1 MEVLPFHACSLEIS
15 LHQEEEDMGIGRA
28 SFSLVTAGRGKG
40 GRGRK
45 GQGVKEGSDR
55 MAALKADQ
63 RCLDRA
69 SWVRR
74 RPGGWGVG

>member
-1 MEVLPFHACSLEIS
+1 
-15 LHQEEEDMGIGRA
+15 MGIGRA

-69 SWVRR
+69 SWGQGGGRAAGGSGDVCACAHAQCGDVVR
-74 RPGGWGVG
+74 GL